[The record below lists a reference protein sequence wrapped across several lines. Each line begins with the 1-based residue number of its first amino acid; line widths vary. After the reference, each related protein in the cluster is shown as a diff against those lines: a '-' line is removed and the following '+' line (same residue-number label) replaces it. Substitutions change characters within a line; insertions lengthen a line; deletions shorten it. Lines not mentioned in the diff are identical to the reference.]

1 MANFMEH
8 LGLDFLVETEDQVR
22 GLWGILHRKAKQLS
36 DTMATRI

>member
-22 GLWGILHRKAKQLS
+22 GLWGYARNYA
-36 DTMATRI
+36 DR